1 MKGEIEVQ
9 KCESLLLSVSD
20 QVARYDEVFSCDL
33 GGGVCYVLLRDDLAS
48 LLEAMVVL
56 KWRWFFGVG

>member
-1 MKGEIEVQ
+1 VKGEIEVQ

-33 GGGVCYVLLRDDLAS
+33 GGGVCYVLLRDDL
-48 LLEAMVVL
+48 VDR
-56 KWRWFFGVG
+56 K